1 MVDVTQGGY
10 LIQQLD
16 PQNLSTPFKKKT
28 NWHVITGAPCSGK
41 TTIIELLAQKGYLT
55 AHETAREYFELEMTK
70 GRSSQEIRDSGYTT
84 QMGIFA
90 LQRELENS
98 LEPGRVIFLDRGL
111 PDTITFN
118 RLFRLGLE
126 QVLPACFKHFYASVF
141 ILDRLPFA
149 REVQLGPEDEKPA
162 GFIDEWLERD
172 YSSLGYQVVRV
183 PVSSPAERL
192 QFILDRLPGSDKNTL

>member
-1 MVDVTQGGY
+1 MVDDFQGGY
-10 LIQQLD
+10 LIQPLN
-16 PQNLSTPFKKKT
+16 PQILSTPFKKKT

-55 AHETAREYFELEMTK
+55 AHETAREYFEMEMVK
-70 GRSSQEIRDSGYTT
+70 GRSSQDIRDSGYTT

-90 LQRELENS
+90 LQRDLENS
-98 LEPGRVIFLDRGL
+98 LERGL
-111 PDTITFN
+111 PDTMTFN
-118 RLFRLGLE
+118 RLFRLDLKE
-126 QVLPACFKHFYASVF
+126 VMLACFRHLYASVF

-183 PVSSPAERL
+183 PVSSPEERL
-192 QFILDRLPGSDKNTL
+192 QFILDRLPESDKNT